1 MGAAIG
7 ESIGGGQYLPVEGA
21 FHGAEGGPETL
32 GILGGQDINDA
43 FGFGQGHAAVH
54 QGAAGIF
61 SGFGRAGPG
70 GDNGGASALR
80 QHEFSPVA
88 AEFGDILAGI
98 AVGGVV
104 DKQHGF
110 IQELLPVTDTAERA
124 GIARRWFPGIWRDS
138 WGAEHPARP
147 RRAPRP
153 RKAHHAH
160 PPAGGG
166 GRWRRWYHAMGVILS
181 GKKWGRMRFVGRLV
195 VAWRRRGAFLQ
206 RHS

>member
-54 QGAAGIF
+54 QGAAGIL

-70 GDNGGASALR
+70 GNDSGQHLR
-80 QHEFSPVA
+80 QHKFSPVA

-124 GIARRWFPGIWRDS
+124 GIARHGFRGFGGIH
-138 WGAEHPARP
+138 GAEHPAGHRKGL
-147 RRAPRP
+147 RA

-160 PPAGGG
+160 SPAGGG
-166 GRWRRWYHAMGVILS
+166 GDGGDGITHGGHPFWEEMG
-181 GKKWGRMRFVGRLV
+181 
-195 VAWRRRGAFLQ
+195 
-206 RHS
+206 